1 MRCAC
6 SAHAEQDFTGDASE
20 SDLCKAFAKARELE
34 IFVYDEL
41 LKMHK
46 VVHTCSARALR
57 AHASLHRHCTTNAGE
72 GAGGEGGHSTRC
84 GPTTRAGPT
93 AVETRLTYYSTRYSL
108 LTTYSLLFAYYL
120 LLATHYSLLT
130 THCSLL
136 TTHCSLLTT
145 GRRQLWRPR
154 VHRPDRGVSGP
165 ADRRDTRHE
174 RARCTAR
181 ASRDR
186 PQRNPMHA
194 LDVAPLCISLLDA
207 AMLAR

>member
-72 GAGGEGGHSTRC
+72 GAGGEGGALHPLRPDDARRSDSC
-84 GPTTRAGPT
+84 GDPTYLLLNSLLTTHYLLTTLCLLLT
-93 AVETRLTYYSTRYSL
+93 ARYSL
-108 LTTYSLLFAYYL
+108 LTTHYSLFTA
-120 LLATHYSLLT
+120 HYSLLT
-130 THCSLL
+130 THYRSP
-136 TTHCSLLTT
+136 TAVET
-145 GRRQLWRPR
+145 PR
-154 VHRPDRGVSGP
+154 SP
-165 ADRRDTRHE
+165 T
-174 RARCTAR
+174 
-181 ASRDR
+181 
-186 PQRNPMHA
+186 
-194 LDVAPLCISLLDA
+194 
-207 AMLAR
+207 